1 MHALLKALGGAAA
14 AEHCDITSPKVI
26 ISKLSLRFFVA
37 KLFLLRA
44 KAHSSISKKSH
55 IRCSRIKRERVI

>member
-14 AEHCDITSPKVI
+14 EYCDITSPKVI

-44 KAHSSISKKSH
+44 KALTQ
-55 IRCSRIKRERVI
+55 RVI